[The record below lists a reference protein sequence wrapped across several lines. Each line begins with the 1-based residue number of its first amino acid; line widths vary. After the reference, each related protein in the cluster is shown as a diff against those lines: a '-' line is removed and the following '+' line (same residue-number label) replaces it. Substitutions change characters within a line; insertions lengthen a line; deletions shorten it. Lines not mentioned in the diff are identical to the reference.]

1 MFEASPKYNDIAVS
15 SPDKARATLPY
26 ASGIELTTR
35 VPHGWGEEKL
45 REVLAADRARWA
57 AM

>member
-1 MFEASPKYNDIAVS
+1 VFEANPKFDTTAEPLLS
-15 SPDKARATLPY
+15 AKAKMPY
-26 ASGIELTTR
+26 PNGIELTTR
-35 VPHGWGEEKL
+35 VPRVWGEEKL